1 MFWDKISGLY
11 DLFENVYNKKV
22 YKALGTSIAAYV
34 GKDDVVLECACGTG
48 AISKAV
54 AVKCKKLVAVDL
66 SKGMLKQAKKN
77 CSGLDN
83 IIFKLAD
90 ITKLR
95 CRDEVFD
102 KVIAGNVIHLLD
114 EPVCAVKEML
124 RVCKT
129 GGKVIIP
136 TYITKSKHSIRLLV
150 KAFDLFGGNFKRQ
163 FDLASYKD
171 FFFGSGFENT
181 RFFVIDGRI
190 PCAVAVITKS

>member
-11 DLFENVYNKKV
+11 DLFENIYNKKV
-22 YKALGTSIAAYV
+22 YKALGSRTSAYV

-48 AISKAV
+48 AISKTV
-54 AVKCKKLVAVDL
+54 AVKCKKLVAADL
-66 SKGMLKQAKKN
+66 SKGMLKQARKN
-77 CSGLDN
+77 CCDLDN
-83 IIFKLAD
+83 ITFILAD

-114 EPVCAVKEML
+114 NPVCAVREML

-136 TYITKSKHSIRLLV
+136 TYINKSKHSTRLLV
-150 KAFDLFGGNFKRQ
+150 KAFDLLGGNFKRQ
-163 FDLASYKD
+163 FDLASYKAL
-171 FFFGSGFENT
+171 FFGSGFENT
-181 RFFVIDGRI
+181 RFFVIDGRM